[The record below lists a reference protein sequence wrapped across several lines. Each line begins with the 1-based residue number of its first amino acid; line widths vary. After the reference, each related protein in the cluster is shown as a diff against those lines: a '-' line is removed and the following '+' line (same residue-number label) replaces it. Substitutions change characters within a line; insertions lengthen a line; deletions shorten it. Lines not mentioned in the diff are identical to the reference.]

1 METIHNYS
9 RYGADVGIFAEWHPI
24 VYKVISAL
32 ASGDDV
38 GMAYIIK
45 FTAQAIA
52 ELGQIA
58 HDSKGEEN
66 DMLSSLLAK
75 HRTDPEAFTVGDV
88 HYHVLSNVAAGAET
102 TGISLNAA
110 VYFLWQNPR
119 TLARLRQKL
128 DAERSAAK
136 FHDIVSVKD
145 VADCR
150 YLRAVIKGA
159 LRLHPGTGL
168 GLTRLI
174 PKGGLTLAGR
184 YFPKGVRL
192 SHKTP
197 HY

>member
-1 METIHNYS
+1 METIHKYS
-9 RYGADVGIFAEWHPI
+9 RYGAIVGVFAEWHPI
-24 VYKVISAL
+24 IYKIISAL
-32 ASGDDV
+32 ASGEDV
-38 GMAYIIK
+38 GMAYLIK

-58 HDSKGEEN
+58 HDSVGEEN

-75 HRTDPEAFTVGDV
+75 HRKNPEAFTSDDIR
-88 HYHVLSNVAAGAET
+88 YHVLSNVVAGAET

-110 VYFLWQNPR
+110 VYFLWKNPR
-119 TLARLRQKL
+119 TLAKLRQEL

-150 YLRAVIKGA
+150 YLQAVIKET

-184 YFPKGVRL
+184 YFPEGVCL
-192 SHKTP
+192 SH
-197 HY
+197 

>member
-9 RYGADVGIFAEWHPI
+9 RYGAIVGVFVEWHPI
-24 VYKVISAL
+24 IHKLISAL

-52 ELGQIA
+52 DLGHQIA
-58 HDSKGEEN
+58 HDSKGGEEN

-75 HRTDPEAFTVGDV
+75 HRTNPDAFTVGDV

-110 VYFLWQNPR
+110 VYFLWKNPR
-119 TLARLRQKL
+119 TLARLRQEL

-150 YLRAVIKGA
+150 YLQAVIKEA

-168 GLTRLI
+168 GLTRVI

-184 YFPKGVRL
+184 HFPEGVRPL
-192 SHKTP
+192 P
-197 HY
+197 FI